1 MFHMKQCDLIGVQ
14 SGRHTISRLLHA
26 FLCAFQASDVFITTL
41 SRAHWQKG
49 QLFTVAVRAAAKR
62 GHCVSFPN
70 VYYVLEIKIFPSLLH
85 FTTTA
90 DSDQTSYLSIL
101 LTS

>member
-49 QLFTVAVRAAAKR
+49 QLRFLQLLSELLQKGDIVCHFLMCIMSLKLK
-62 GHCVSFPN
+62 SFR
-70 VYYVLEIKIFPSLLH
+70 LSCISQRLQTLIKHLTCPSC
-85 FTTTA
+85 
-90 DSDQTSYLSIL
+90 
-101 LTS
+101 